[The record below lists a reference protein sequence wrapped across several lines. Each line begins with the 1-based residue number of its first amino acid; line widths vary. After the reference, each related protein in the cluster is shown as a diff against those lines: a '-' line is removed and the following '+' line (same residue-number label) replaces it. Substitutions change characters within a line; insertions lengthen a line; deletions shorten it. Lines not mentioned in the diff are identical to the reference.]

1 MKLRQILERY
11 EGVYSDRD
19 IIVEYFVQNDLEYEA
34 MDLLIS
40 LAKNKAQKAE
50 RELDYIK
57 AWIPNKVDMTQ
68 YFSSKEVGENLNKII
83 TYQICGFDL
92 PDKLLKWA
100 KENIP
105 NMKAPEVCFRDTLKW
120 LKEKYGIEFIG
131 GEKYGY

>member
-19 IIVEYFVQNDLEYEA
+19 IIVEYFVQNNMEYEA

-50 RELDYIK
+50 RELNYIK
-57 AWIPNKVDMTQ
+57 TWIPNKVDMTN
-68 YFSSKEVGENLNKII
+68 YCSSKEVGENLNRII
-83 TYQICGFDL
+83 TCQICGFELSNDL
-92 PDKLLKWA
+92 LEWA

-105 NMKAPEVCFRDTLKW
+105 NMEVPEVCFQDTIKW
-120 LKEKYGIEFIG
+120 LKEKYGIEFK
-131 GEKYGY
+131 EE